1 MISLVRPSGWS
12 KDSARPEAAHGNLE
26 TWTAIPFALASV
38 NPHQSGY
45 TNTPVIRIASPP
57 FMPWLATAISKVKVT
72 QHVVL
77 GKNYVLE
84 SSFNLQTWNLA
95 GSQFTADDEV
105 ITLEFD
111 ADVTGRF
118 FRIRQ
123 VP

>member
-1 MISLVRPSGWS
+1 M
-12 KDSARPEAAHGNLE
+12 H
-26 TWTAIPFALASV
+26 
-38 NPHQSGY
+38 
-45 TNTPVIRIASPP
+45 
-57 FMPWLATAISKVKVT
+57 WLAMAISKVKVT